1 MKITIITRDGS
12 TTNLKKLYKNFDVV
26 KSGGDIYIA
35 IGGDGTFI
43 KTAQMTEKPVLLIR
57 DEKGGSIGYHSDLSI
72 DDLDKVI
79 KMLKNSEYYIE
90 SISRKIEITYKGKHY
105 FGINEARLNNI
116 LEEINFM
123 IYEIEGKGRDRI
135 YPFVM
140 SGDGMLAT
148 SKIGSTAYNKSA
160 GGPIILAAD
169 VLCLTFLNPD
179 GPYGNPIVVD
189 PAKEIE
195 IEIVKYNGKL
205 GFDNSKIATVGPGDK
220 FRIKLSDKKINI
232 VRLNGMRERF
242 ADKLERR
249 IKSRLVKD
257 FKD

>member
-1 MKITIITRDGS
+1 MRITIVKREGS
-12 TTNLKKLYKNFDVV
+12 TTNLKKLYKNFEVV
-26 KSGGDIYIA
+26 NSGDIFIA

-57 DEKGGSIGYHSDLSI
+57 DEKNGSIGYHSDI
-72 DDLDKVI
+72 GIEQLDTVI
-79 KMLKNSEYYIE
+79 KRLKKSDYYVE
-90 SISRKIEITYKGKHY
+90 AISRKIEIIYKGKHY

-116 LEEINFM
+116 MEEINFKV
-123 IYEIEGKGRDRI
+123 YEIEGKTRARI
-135 YPFVM
+135 YPFIM

-160 GGPIILAAD
+160 GGPIILTPN

-179 GPYGNPIVVD
+179 GPYSNPIIVD
-189 PAKEIE
+189 PEREIE
-195 IEIVKYNGKL
+195 IEVVKYEGIL
-205 GFDNSKIATVGPGDK
+205 GFDNTKIAKVGAGDK
-220 FRIKLSDKKINI
+220 FRIKLSDKRIN
-232 VRLNGMRERF
+232 VLRFNGMRETF

-257 FKD
+257 FKE